1 MKSYNHIWEIVISPD
16 NIRKAICKASL
27 GKREHKTVKEIY
39 ENIEAEI
46 PKFQRFAENYRHRN
60 KKPRIIKEGQKERCI
75 IVPSFK
81 EQVLHHMIA
90 GALQPIIMKRMYEHC
105 HGSIPGRGP
114 ALAAYHIKKWIRHD
128 EKNVKYFLKM
138 DIYHFFASIPHDML
152 KAYIAKY
159 IHDPKFNKLMGEV
172 IDCATDGLPLGF
184 HTSHWLANWYLQPLD
199 TFIKQKLGAV
209 HYVRYMDDMV
219 IFGSNKRE
227 LHKMR
232 KAIGEFLKNIGLE
245 MKGNWQVARFHRTS
259 NGIDKYRFLDF
270 MGFRFYRNRTA
281 LRKNIML
288 RMTKRARRFSKH
300 KGIYSCRKMIA
311 ALGWL
316 NQTDTYGMY
325 VKWMK
330 PYISFRNIKRKISRY
345 DRRVRREMR
354 LCGTDL
360 KAV

>member
-1 MKSYNHIWEIVISPD
+1 MSPD

-27 GKREHKTVKEIY
+27 GKRDRKNVKEIY
-39 ENIEAEI
+39 ENIEENI
-46 PKFQRFAENYRHRN
+46 PKLRNFAESYKHRN
-60 KKPRIIKEGQKERCI
+60 KAPRIIKEGKKERSI

-81 EQVLHHMIA
+81 EQVMHHMIV
-90 GALQPIIMKRMYEHC
+90 GAIEPIIMKGMYDHS

-114 ALAAYHIKKWIRHD
+114 ALAAKHIKSWIRND

-138 DIYHFFASIPHDML
+138 DIYHFFASIPHDKL

-159 IHDPKFNKLMGEV
+159 IHDPKFNALVGEV
-172 IDCATDGLPLGF
+172 IDCAPEGLPLGF

-209 HYVRYMDDMV
+209 HYIRYMDDMV
-219 IFGSNKRE
+219 IFGSNKKE
-227 LHKMR
+227 LHRMR
-232 KAIGEFLKNIGLE
+232 KAISEFLKGIGLE
-245 MKGNWQVARFHRTS
+245 MKGNWQVARFHRTVK
-259 NGIDKYRFLDF
+259 GKDKFRFLDF
-270 MGFRFYRNRTA
+270 MGFRFYRNRTT
-281 LRKNIML
+281 LRKGIML
-288 RMTKRARRFSKH
+288 RMTRRARRFEKH

-330 PYISFRNIKRKISRY
+330 PYINFRSIRRKISRY
-345 DRRVRREMR
+345 DRRIGRE
-354 LCGTDL
+354 
-360 KAV
+360 KKNVA